1 MHRGASAP
9 CDAHAPTCAG
19 SSLIVSGLAPAI
31 TPASNRSLFVAAYDH
46 FVVDSCVCQVVMRAA
61 SGDSVPPA
69 IVQCGS
75 TLYWNA
81 YQLESF
87 CFGEIAHV
95 TRPLL
100 S

>member
-1 MHRGASAP
+1 MQRGASDP
-9 CDAHAPTCAG
+9 CSGHSPTRSG
-19 SSLIVSGLAPAI
+19 SSLIVSGLSPAI
-31 TPASNRSLFVAAYDH
+31 TPTSKSSLLVAVYVH
-46 FVVDSCVCQVVMRAA
+46 LVVDSCVCHVVTRTA
-61 SGDSVPPA
+61 SGDAWKIWIS
-69 IVQCGS
+69 QCGS

-87 CFGEIAHV
+87 CFSLIAHV